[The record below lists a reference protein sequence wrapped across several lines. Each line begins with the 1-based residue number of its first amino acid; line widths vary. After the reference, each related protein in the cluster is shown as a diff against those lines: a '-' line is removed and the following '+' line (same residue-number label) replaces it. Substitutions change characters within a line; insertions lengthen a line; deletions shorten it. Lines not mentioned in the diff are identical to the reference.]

1 MDIRKKK
8 MGFLLIAVLI
18 WLLWFYSRPL
28 ISLNEAVPELDVAS
42 IHNVYISN
50 DRIAE
55 LDDMRVEETERFIS
69 ILDNLAM
76 KKKIIPNIPAFN
88 DDARIVFNAAN
99 AEESYN
105 IRIDYKRNIIGII
118 EHPKTMKQYI
128 LEDSSA
134 LFSFVQNHIKNA
146 KVVD

>member
-1 MDIRKKK
+1 M
-8 MGFLLIAVLI
+8 
-18 WLLWFYSRPL
+18 
-28 ISLNEAVPELDVAS
+28 NEAVPELDVAS

-50 DRIAE
+50 GRIAE

-134 LFSFVQNHIKNA
+134 LFSFVQNHLKNA